1 MRVFLAG
8 IIQGGRTDDGI
19 HHQGYR
25 KQIRDAIAVAYPDAQ
40 FVDPHEENLG
50 RLEWSRDLQEEMFLR
65 YVAEAGRCDVLVA
78 WLPEPSMGTSVEMY
92 EAHRLGVPVLAIS
105 PLGGTWAVFSL
116 ATHTFPDLEAFSD
129 FVRSPG
135 FAELVLSRQGKPAA
149 AVGGTD
155 E

>member
-8 IIQGGRTDDGI
+8 IIQGARTDDGI

-25 KQIRDAIAVAYPDAQ
+25 KEIRDVVSAAYPEAQ

-50 RLEWSRDLQEEMFLR
+50 RLEWSRDIQREMFLR
-65 YVAEAGRCDVLVA
+65 YVREAGRCDVLVA

-92 EAHRLGVPVLAIS
+92 EAYRMGVPVITIS
-105 PLGGTWAVFSL
+105 PMTGTWAVFSL
-116 ATHTFPDLEAFSD
+116 ATRTLPDLEAFST
-129 FVRSPG
+129 FVRSPE
-135 FAELVLSRQGKPAA
+135 FAGLILSPEGIGSSE
-149 AVGGTD
+149 VGGAH